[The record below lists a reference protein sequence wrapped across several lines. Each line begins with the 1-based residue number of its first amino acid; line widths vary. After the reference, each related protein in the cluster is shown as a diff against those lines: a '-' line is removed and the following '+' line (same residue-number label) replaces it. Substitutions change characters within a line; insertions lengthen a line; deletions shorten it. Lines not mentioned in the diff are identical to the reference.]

1 MEETKAEPET
11 TIVSQ
16 DPITE
21 QKDIKSPE
29 QPQEVQQEKQED
41 INWRRFREQKEI
53 DRKKLAESQE
63 RERKKTEE
71 AEALKQTLEK
81 VLLSAQTQNTHSYES
96 DEDEIKKR
104 VNEVLAE
111 REKEYERKRQEQE
124 QREAPVRLK
133 QQCPDFENVCS
144 QENVDYLEYNHPE
157 VFTALKSMPDGLD
170 KWTNIYKAM
179 RRYIPEMTEI
189 KKEAKKAEAN
199 LSKPL
204 PPGKAVS
211 KVVTSAPTF
220 DLSEER
226 RKANWERMQKE
237 LKTL

>member
-1 MEETKAEPET
+1 MEETKTEPET
-11 TIVSQ
+11 PIVSQ
-16 DPITE
+16 ESAPE
-21 QKDIKSPE
+21 QNDIKSPE
-29 QPQEVQQEKQED
+29 QPQAAEDPKEV
-41 INWRRFREQKEI
+41 NWRKFREQREA
-53 DRKKLAESQE
+53 DRKKLAEAQE
-63 RERKKTEE
+63 RERKKAEE
-71 AEALKQTLEK
+71 AEVLRQALEK
-81 VLLSAQTQNTHSYES
+81 ALSSAQTQSAPAYES

-104 VNEVLAE
+104 VNEAFLE
-111 REKEYERKRQEQE
+111 REKEYERKRLEQE
-124 QREAPVRLK
+124 QREAPLRLK
-133 QQCPDFENVCS
+133 QQCPDFETVCS

-157 VFTALKSMPDGLD
+157 VFTALKSMPDGFD
-170 KWTNIYKAM
+170 KWTNIYRAM
-179 RRYIPEMTEI
+179 KRYIPEMTEI

-199 LSKPL
+199 LAKPL